1 MSEPALLN
9 MMLVE
14 IGQAVICA
22 IGTFVFAL
30 ICRTRKDLRPWLY
43 SYICLSIGLLFNPF
57 RYNSEIIDILTN
69 IFYASSAIL
78 ICIAVFKEY
87 HETFIKIKGKSS
99 MSLVM
104 SAAVVVNPAILGLEL
119 LMIVLLIVSICLL
132 TRIYIKKRTPTHLFL
147 YLTLIGAFLSVL
159 ATIFQSFEVY
169 ASSEFAATVTIY
181 FVTIILATG
190 LVATIEQRLLQ
201 SSDIMNDVV
210 NVASIASV
218 NVSNIATEL
227 AASASEVNAASEEIS
242 SSSQEMTRTTEEV
255 MRSSTNISKIM
266 NLITNIAEQT
276 NLLALNAIIEAG
288 RAGEYGRGF
297 AVVADEVRKL
307 AEESK
312 NAVQNTS
319 NEITSIIDKIKSAF
333 NSMQSINA
341 TAEEQT
347 ASMEEINATAQKL
360 GELAEDLKNILLEKS
375 STMAK

>member
-1 MSEPALLN
+1 MAEPALLN

-14 IGQAVICA
+14 IGQFIICA

-43 SYICLSIGLLFNPF
+43 SYISLSIGLLFNPF
-57 RYNSEIIDILTN
+57 RYNSEIIDIITN
-69 IFYASSAIL
+69 IFYALSAIL
-78 ICIAVFKEY
+78 ICVAVFKEY

-99 MSLVM
+99 ISLVM
-104 SAAVVVNPAILGLEL
+104 GAAVVINPAILGLEL
-119 LMIVLLIVSICLL
+119 LMIALLIVSIFLL

-159 ATIFQSFEVY
+159 ATIFQTFEIY
-169 ASSEFAATVTIY
+169 GSSEFAATVTIY

-201 SSDIMNDVV
+201 SSDVMNDVV
-210 NVASIASV
+210 NIASIASV

-266 NLITNIAEQT
+266 TIITNIAEQT
-276 NLLALNAIIEAG
+276 NLLALNASIEAG
-288 RAGEYGRGF
+288 RAGEHGRGF

-319 NEITSIIDKIKSAF
+319 NEIRSIIEKIKSSF